1 MVVLNKSVCIF
12 RASFVCIYF
21 ILRES
26 GALGSRLTGAGW
38 GGCTV
43 SMVPSNEVPSF
54 MEKVKARY
62 YDVEEKRRDKVADA
76 LFATNPGSGAAV
88 IDQSK
93 LSS

>member
-1 MVVLNKSVCIF
+1 
-12 RASFVCIYF
+12 
-21 ILRES
+21 
-26 GALGSRLTGAGW
+26 
-38 GGCTV
+38 
-43 SMVPSNEVPSF
+43 

-62 YDVEEKRRDKVADA
+62 YNVDEKRRDKVADA